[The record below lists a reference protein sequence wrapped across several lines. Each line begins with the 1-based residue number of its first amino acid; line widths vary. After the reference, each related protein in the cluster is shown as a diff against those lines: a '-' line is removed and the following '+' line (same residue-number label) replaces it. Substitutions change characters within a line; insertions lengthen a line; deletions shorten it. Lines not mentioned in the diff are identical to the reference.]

1 MLSED
6 EKRFMAWWEENRNRK
21 NKLLRFLYVGLPL
34 GVVVVIAIFVNFLAG
49 WYSRASMALSQEHN
63 SLFLVLLVAALGIV
77 SFIVIFSAKLRWD
90 QHEQH
95 YKELRA
101 REEKT

>member
-1 MLSED
+1 MLNEED
-6 EKRFMAWWEENRNRK
+6 KRFMIWWEENRNRK
-21 NKLLRFLYVGLPL
+21 HKVLRFLYVGLPL

-77 SFIVIFSAKLRWD
+77 AFIVIFSARHKWE